1 MKRIPS
7 ISLSFLIAISF
18 ISPGSI
24 TSSAFAQTVQEQLNN
39 QSIVEMV
46 KSGLSAEIIIAK
58 IKSAKSDFDTSSKA
72 LQDLKKEGVADSIV
86 LVMVKKASG
95 IADESPTVT
104 SPAPETT
111 ANVVL
116 PDGTEVK
123 LITIEEISSKKAIQD
138 DLLTFKIAED
148 VKIGNNV
155 VIAKGAIAKGVVT
168 NAKKKGMMGRSGELN
183 IRIESTET
191 VDGQTIKLR
200 STKSGEGGDKTGTTV
215 ALTVLFGPLGL
226 LKRGKDAVIKT
237 DTILTAFTNEAKTI
251 AVKN

>member
-18 ISPGSI
+18 ISLGSMA
-24 TSSAFAQTVQEQLNN
+24 SSAFAQTVQEQLNN

>member
-18 ISPGSI
+18 ISLGSMA
-24 TSSAFAQTVQEQLNN
+24 SSAFAQTVQEQLNN

-95 IADESPTVT
+95 IADEPPTVN
-104 SPAPETT
+104 SSAPETPV
-111 ANVVL
+111 NVVL

-155 VIAKGAIAKGVVT
+155 VIAKGAIAKGIVT

-200 STKSGEGGDKTGTTV
+200 STKSGEGGDKVGTTV

-226 LKRGKDAVIKT
+226 LKRGKDAVIKA

-251 AVKN
+251 VVKN

>member
-18 ISPGSI
+18 ISLGSMAN
-24 TSSAFAQTVQEQLNN
+24 SAFAQTVQEQLNN

-46 KSGLSAEIIIAK
+46 KLGLSAEIIIAK

-95 IADESPTVT
+95 IADEPTTVT
-104 SPAPETT
+104 SAPKTT

-155 VIAKGAIAKGVVT
+155 VIAKGAIAKGIVT

-200 STKSGEGGDKTGTTV
+200 STKSGEGGDKVGTTV

-226 LKRGKDAVIKT
+226 LKRGKDAVIKA
-237 DTILTAFTNEAKTI
+237 DTVLTAFTNEAKTI
-251 AVKN
+251 VVTN

>member
-18 ISPGSI
+18 ISLGSMAN
-24 TSSAFAQTVQEQLNN
+24 SAFAQTVQEQLNN

-46 KSGLSAEIIIAK
+46 KSGLSTEIIIAK

-95 IADESPTVT
+95 IADEPPTVT
-104 SPAPETT
+104 SSAPETT

-148 VKIGNNV
+148 VKIGNKV
-155 VIAKGAIAKGVVT
+155 VIAKGAIAKGIVT

-200 STKSGEGGDKTGTTV
+200 STKSGEGGDKVGTTV

-226 LKRGKDAVIKT
+226 LKRGKDAVIKA
-237 DTILTAFTNEAKTI
+237 DTILTDFTNEAKTI
-251 AVKN
+251 VVKN